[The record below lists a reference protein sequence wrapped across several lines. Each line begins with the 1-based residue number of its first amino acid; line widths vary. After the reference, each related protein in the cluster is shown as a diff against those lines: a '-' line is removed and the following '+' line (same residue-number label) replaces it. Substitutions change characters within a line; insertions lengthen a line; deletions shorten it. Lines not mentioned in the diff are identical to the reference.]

1 MGIDLASLTQSP
13 VPAAN
18 RGKVVFGDALGIYG
32 NSVILDHGCGLFSM
46 YAHLS
51 LIHVAAGTVVE
62 KGDILGRTGSTGMA
76 GGDHLHFAMIV
87 QGIFVNPVEWWDP
100 HWIQDN
106 IDLKL
111 K

>member
-1 MGIDLASLTQSP
+1 MVG
-13 VPAAN
+13 
-18 RGKVVFGDALGIYG
+18 YG
-32 NSVILDHGCGLFSM
+32 NSVVLDHGCGLFSM

-51 LIHVAAGTVVE
+51 LIDVEAGVVVD

-87 QGIFVNPVEWWDP
+87 QGVFVNPVEWWDP

-106 IDLKL
+106 IALKL
-111 K
+111 E